1 MAMATSR
8 RDRSVGGMPST
19 FTLRQVALAAAGLAI
34 INALV
39 FSPLGDQGF
48 FAIALIGPLLTGAAV
63 AVRRGDLRL
72 AALTWFAT
80 GLVWLVTDWIVNR
93 EDVLFH
99 LVLAFV
105 MWGLVRLGAAIAG
118 AGRRVAT

>member
-1 MAMATSR
+1 
-8 RDRSVGGMPST
+8 MPSS
-19 FTLRQVALAAAGLAI
+19 FTRRQVALAAAGLAV
-34 INALV
+34 INALA

-48 FAIALIGPLLTGAAV
+48 FAIALLGPLLTGAAV
-63 AVRRGDLRL
+63 AVRRGDRRL

-105 MWGLVRLGAAIAG
+105 MWGLVRLGAKIAG
-118 AGRRVAT
+118 AGPRVAT

>member
-1 MAMATSR
+1 MAPPR
-8 RDRSVGGMPST
+8 RGRSVAGMPSS
-19 FTLRQVALAAAGLAI
+19 FTRRQVALAAAGLAV
-34 INALV
+34 INALA

-48 FAIALIGPLLTGAAV
+48 FAIALLGPLLTGAAV

-72 AALTWFAT
+72 AVFTWFAT

-105 MWGLVRLGAAIAG
+105 MSGLVRLGATIAG